1 MKKFVALSAVAAM
14 AIFANASEAD
24 DIAKL
29 KEELSTLKE
38 QLTAVK
44 IHDANDNVKLSID
57 FRSSYDNIQYETAGT
72 MGQVEEPKN
81 VLLSNRLIIG
91 MEAQPVEN
99 LTFKGSLAV
108 NKVFGHNNYTAQN
121 GFNNYDWFGTVT
133 PDDNTVRLREA
144 YFVWFGSM
152 GDIDTTFSVGRRP
165 SLNGSPTN
173 LRDDDRA
180 ASPNSH
186 NINMEFDGASYAM
199 KLENVVGVSG
209 MSLKFCAGRGY
220 SNSQGKYNF
229 TTAVMVNEAGA
240 TIDANQDGTAESSP
254 ISGYPSATQSP
265 YAENEGDT
273 PNMDMFGFIFVPYDD
288 GQYSITTNYSQAWN
302 LLGIKNA
309 TDFYSGFQDAGDMET
324 MAATFMAK
332 GIGEFGVSDF
342 LDDTKVFVS
351 YASSITHPKDGVMTT
366 MPNGMGGTVDME
378 MGMLGSTES
387 KTGHSIYAGIQ
398 IPDMISDGKIGFEYN
413 KGSKYWRS
421 FTYGE
426 DTMIGS
432 KLAARGTAMEVYY
445 KKPLI
450 GEYLTLQV
458 NYTTISYDY
467 TGSDMFF
474 GASGMPVS
482 LDDVTMTNGDPVEKA
497 SDLRVAIRYRY

>member
-44 IHDANDNVKLSID
+44 IHDANDNIKLSAD
-57 FRSSYDNIQYETAGT
+57 FRSSYDNLQYETSG
-72 MGQVEEPKN
+72 GEEPKN

-144 YFVWFGSM
+144 YFVWFGNM

-180 ASPNSH
+180 ASPTSH

-199 KLENVVGVSG
+199 KLENLVGVSG

-229 TTAVMVNEAGA
+229 TTGVYTDMN
-240 TIDANQDGTAESSP
+240 DDGTPSATLTP
-254 ISGYPSATQSP
+254 ISGQPVATQSP

-302 LLGIKNA
+302 LLGIVNMA
-309 TDFYSGFQDAGDMET
+309 DFYSGFQDVGDMET

-342 LDDTKVFVS
+342 LDDTKVFIS
-351 YASSITHPKDGVMTT
+351 YASSITHPKDGVLTW
-366 MPNGMGGTVDME
+366 MPDGLGGMVQAPA
-378 MGMLGSTES
+378 GMLGSTDSE
-387 KTGHSIYAGIQ
+387 TGHSIYAGIQ
-398 IPDMISDGKIGFEYN
+398 IPDMISDGKLGFEYN

-458 NYTTISYDY
+458 NYTTIKYDY

-474 GASGMPVS
+474 GGSGTPI
-482 LDDVTMTNGDPVEKA
+482 DVGNTAMLTAMGMDPVKEA
-497 SDLRVAIRYRY
+497 SDLRIAIRYRY